1 MKHLSQFEGYDLFK
15 LDRIL
20 TAVQCAAKNYA
31 SIVFHLIDGEMTIIK
46 SEEHKTFGIYA
57 NEQYLSIDS
66 EFEHTE
72 IDWADI
78 IQVSVIF

>member
-1 MKHLSQFEGYDLFK
+1 M
-15 LDRIL
+15 I
-20 TAVQCAAKNYA
+20 
-31 SIVFHLIDGEMTIIK
+31 IIK